1 MPRVARSLGR
11 YTGLATGH
19 VYRIRS
25 QVIQFGEQS
34 EVKKLQDELRATAEQ
49 LDSIRR
55 ELGGGFNI
63 FQPGPLARK
72 ALNMTNTTSA
82 LETTPLRVEKK
93 HQEIEDRSHPPPQTL
108 PQSPTLLPISASAA
122 GLVPDRTKSA
132 PSGSEILSD
141 ALQEEHVAH
150 SATAYFR
157 PLLNDKR

>member
-1 MPRVARSLGR
+1 
-11 YTGLATGH
+11 

-63 FQPGPLARK
+63 FQPGPLAKK
-72 ALNMTNTTSA
+72 ALNMTNT
-82 LETTPLRVEKK
+82 LKTPLRFENKQ
-93 HQEIEDRSHPPPQTL
+93 QEIKEHSHTHPQ
-108 PQSPTLLPISASAA
+108 PQSPPTFLPISASAA

>member
-63 FQPGPLARK
+63 FQPGPLTRK
-72 ALNMTNTTSA
+72 ALNMNNTLSA
-82 LETTPLRVEKK
+82 LETPLRVENKQ
-93 HQEIEDRSHPPPQTL
+93 QEIKDRSQPL
-108 PQSPTLLPISASAA
+108 PQPQPPPTLLPISASAA